1 MRHEAGSSLNAPNRA
16 EDFGGPESRRA
27 IRTLRSHGG
36 RYPPSAPARVF
47 QVRPSGLTA
56 NSKRV
61 LSVAAS
67 RKWIRSCCGIVAVA
81 SVRRSVFRL
90 CHTSIVSVP
99 ACVSGSRWFLPA
111 LDGDGEQVVPITESC
126 DAGASAARDRRG
138 VNDCGRDIAAA
149 ARRAGRDD
157 GRDRSAVEA
166 QPSSRASVDGRRGRL
181 IPGPLPSWIE
191 RRRREVILDRIV
203 RSTLSRCRWQ
213 RCRRGRTAA
222 TVDRRPALARPT

>member
-1 MRHEAGSSLNAPNRA
+1 MDQVLLRDRGRHQRAAFGPSRLPHLDRQRAGLCLR
-16 EDFGGPESRRA
+16 SRR
-27 IRTLRSHGG
+27 
-36 RYPPSAPARVF
+36 
-47 QVRPSGLTA
+47 
-56 NSKRV
+56 
-61 LSVAAS
+61 
-67 RKWIRSCCGIVAVA
+67 
-81 SVRRSVFRL
+81 
-90 CHTSIVSVP
+90 
-99 ACVSGSRWFLPA
+99 FLPA

-191 RRRREVILDRIV
+191 LRSREVILD
-203 RSTLSRCRWQ
+203 
-213 RCRRGRTAA
+213 
-222 TVDRRPALARPT
+222 